1 MPSPSSPPARVL
13 LVEGPDDKHV
23 VRHLCRGTELENR
36 FNIDDKG
43 GKDPLLAAIR
53 NEVRVSGREALGI
66 LLDADND
73 VQSRW
78 SAVTHALSRVGVAG
92 PGEPDPSGTIIA
104 NRPRIGIWLMPD
116 NVSAGQVEEFFA
128 GMIPNDDP
136 VWPRSEAYIDGI
148 PAADRKFASGKMLRA
163 KVHSWLAT
171 RAEPRM
177 IGAAIGAGDLSA
189 GAPDAVRL
197 VAWLN
202 RLFN

>member
-1 MPSPSSPPARVL
+1 MPGPSSPLPRVL

-23 VRHLCRGTELENR
+23 VKHLCRSTDLANR
-36 FNIDDKG
+36 FDINDKG

-66 LLDADND
+66 LLDADSS

-78 SAVTHALSRVGVAG
+78 NAVTQALSRAAVTA
-92 PGEPDPSGTIIA
+92 PGNPDPLGTIID

-128 GMIPNDDP
+128 GMIPNNDP
-136 VWPRSEAYIDGI
+136 VWPRSAAYVDGI
-148 PAADRKFASGKMLRA
+148 PATDRKFASGKTLRA

-171 RAEPRM
+171 RAEPRKM
-177 IGAAIGAGDLSA
+177 GAAIGAGDLNVE
-189 GAPDAVRL
+189 APDVVRL
-197 VAWLN
+197 G
-202 RLFN
+202 